1 LRRFRNA
8 RSEILQYI
16 FDWEEPCWKR
26 KFNLKRKGP
35 KLDVYGLNWILLKV
49 YLNL

>member
-1 LRRFRNA
+1 MQGVKFYSIYLT
-8 RSEILQYI
+8 
-16 FDWEEPCWKR
+16 EESPVGR
-26 KFNLKRKGP
+26 ENLICKRKGP